1 MAAIQQRLILLVFLI
16 TIVESRVLQLNPSD
30 EHDRLISDGG
40 VAHFENQTTSSISSS
55 SRSTNGD
62 EGPSTPNACDHQ
74 YGFLPC
80 AENAGGYIFQI
91 MVYQSLLIFG
101 EKQIGR
107 GSKVLFNIIGAGK
120 FGGIIFRI
128 LMALPSM
135 MLMIVSGVF
144 SSKDTAQSQV
154 SVGVGI
160 YAGITVFSLTV
171 HWGICVIFGR
181 KDLMNKSK
189 QHAEVSNSNCLPAKE
204 KLIILKDSGVQID
217 QQTRY
222 TAGIMLLSLI
232 PYIIVQLDQFFDTS
246 SANRIITLVALI
258 VSALSLIAYFVYQIL
273 NPWIQQRSLDYS
285 KYEMLRIGF
294 LQHVQRQG
302 QLVNEDGKLNAP
314 LIKKLF
320 EETDKDANKR
330 IAKDELENLVL
341 DIMKTGK
348 VKIDETFA
356 VSQVM
361 ETFDFDDDTCIT
373 EEEFIN
379 GCKKW
384 IDETKQSPQNSDSTS
399 RNVFHELI
407 QLFKETKHD
416 DPQQMDRIMSKI
428 LKHAETQLLKS
439 KSLITDEGKPN
450 IERIQTL
457 FKQFDSNGDKS
468 ISKSELEQLI
478 SNVKF
483 GEFQPKYEDIVKE
496 LFRDFDKDNNSNIDE
511 PEFVDGVTKW
521 LNKAIRVANT
531 PDRKKSI
538 DEFDSIVWKQAVYN
552 KWALVVSLF
561 QVLSGIV
568 ILTFLGGPLMV
579 SILQLSHAMR
589 FPSFSISF
597 VIVPL
602 AMNARAVITAI
613 FPASQK
619 SKRTAS
625 LTFSE
630 IYGGV
635 IMNNI
640 AGLTTLLAIVYAK
653 DLTWDFSAEVL
664 TVLVV
669 CAIVGTLAYSSTTY
683 PLWTCIVAFLLYP
696 FSLGL
701 FYYVQVFWS
710 WN

>member
-1 MAAIQQRLILLVFLI
+1 MAAITQSLVWLVFLI
-16 TIVESRVLQLNPSD
+16 AIAESRILTLHSSD
-30 EHDRLISDGG
+30 DHLVSDGVDRLI
-40 VAHFENQTTSSISSS
+40 NNYNNNN
-55 SRSTNGD
+55 NG
-62 EGPSTPNACDHQ
+62 PVIPNACDHQ

-80 AENAGGYIFQI
+80 AENAAGFIFQI
-91 MVYQSLLIFG
+91 LVYQSLLIFG

-144 SSKDTAQSQV
+144 SSKENAQSQV
-154 SVGVGI
+154 SLGVGI

-181 KDLMNKSK
+181 RDLMNKSK
-189 QHAEVSNSNCLPAKE
+189 ENSDQAASTSNCLAAKE
-204 KLIILKDSGVQID
+204 KLIILKDTGVEID

-232 PYIIVQLDQFFDTS
+232 PYIIVQLDDFLYTS
-246 SANRIITLVALI
+246 KSVVTLIALI

-285 KYEMLRIGF
+285 KYEMLRTGF

-302 QLVNEDGKLNAP
+302 QLVKEDGKLNAD

-320 EETDKDANKR
+320 EETDKDADRR
-330 IAKDELENLVL
+330 IAKGELENLVL
-341 DIMKTGK
+341 DIIKTDK
-348 VKIDETFA
+348 VKVDQTFA

-361 ETFDFDDDTCIT
+361 ETFDFDDDRCIT
-373 EEEFIN
+373 EEEFIK

-384 IDETKQSPQNSDSTS
+384 IDETKQSPENSESAS
-399 RNVFHELI
+399 ANVFHELF
-407 QLFKETKHD
+407 QLFKEKKHD
-416 DPQQMDRIMSKI
+416 DPQEMDKIMSKI

-439 KSLITDEGKPN
+439 ESLITDDGKPN
-450 IERIQTL
+450 IERIQDL
-457 FKQFDSNGDKS
+457 FKQFDSDEDKS

-478 SNVKF
+478 STVKF
-483 GEFQPKYEDIVKE
+483 GEFQPKYEDVIKE
-496 LFRDFDKDNNSNIDE
+496 LFKDFDKDNNNIIEE
-511 PEFVDGVTKW
+511 PEFIEGVSKW
-521 LNKAIRVANT
+521 LNKAVRVANA
-531 PDRKKSI
+531 PDKKTSV
-538 DEFDSIVWKQAVYN
+538 DEFDKIVWKQAVYN
-552 KWALVVSLF
+552 KWALFVSLF
-561 QVLSGIV
+561 QVLLGIV
-568 ILTFLGGPLMV
+568 IMTFLGGPLMV
-579 SILQLSHAMR
+579 SILQLSYAMS

-602 AMNARAVITAI
+602 AMNARAVLAAI

-664 TVLVV
+664 TILVV
-669 CAIVGTLAYSSTTY
+669 CAIVGTLAYTSTTY

-701 FYYVQVFWS
+701 FYFVQVWWS